1 MSHNSIFQVERFS
14 NFFLTNLG
22 KTFLKVFYKAFLKKP
37 AILLVI
43 EDENGLGYHI
53 YDFSF
58 SVSEDGVE
66 EIIFKIFSDGGVC

>member
-1 MSHNSIFQVERFS
+1 MMSLDKIKNVLNSAKDETARI
-14 NFFLTNLG
+14 
-22 KTFLKVFYKAFLKKP
+22 
-37 AILLVI
+37 VI

>member
-1 MSHNSIFQVERFS
+1 ML
-14 NFFLTNLG
+14 NFFLLSSQTSLESHEFIRWSVN
-22 KTFLKVFYKAFLKKP
+22 
-37 AILLVI
+37 